1 MTTSAPA
8 DPTAVLYLATWL
20 SPDLHAE
27 FSAWCDDHHREQ
39 LALPGFQRARR
50 FEWRSS
56 RRDDDPPQYLTMY
69 DLDSLEALHSAE
81 YLEHMNSS
89 PGLPDFLRGHLRLQ
103 RRDCTVIA
111 ALPTPWWPPSP
122 SSLLD
127 VFQLND
133 DALAVGLREEMSHLH
148 ASVESGISLR
158 LIDSDNDEPLVLI
171 DHGDDDSKLIDTI
184 TAASGSLRSSWR
196 CCFDEQA

>member
-1 MTTSAPA
+1 MTTSVPTDPA
-8 DPTAVLYLATWL
+8 AVLYLATWL
-20 SPDLHAE
+20 PSHLHDG

-39 LALPGFQRARR
+39 LTLPGFCRARR
-50 FEWRSS
+50 FERTSS

-69 DLDSLEALHSAE
+69 DLESLDALRSDD
-81 YLEHMNSS
+81 YLDHLRSS

-111 ALPTPWWPPSP
+111 SLPSPWWPPSP
-122 SSLLD
+122 TSLLD

-133 DALAVGLREEMSHLH
+133 DALAGALREDMSRLR
-148 ASVESGISLR
+148 APIGSDISLR
-158 LIDSDNDEPLVLI
+158 LIDSDDDEPLVLI
-171 DHGDDDSKLIDTI
+171 DHGDDASELIDSI

>member
-1 MTTSAPA
+1 MTTHAPS

-20 SPDLHAE
+20 PAHLHSE

-39 LALPGFQRARR
+39 LLLPGFQRARR
-50 FEWRSS
+50 FEWIRS

-69 DLDSLEALHSAE
+69 DLDSLDALHSDE
-81 YLEHMNSS
+81 YVEHANSS
-89 PGLPDFLRGHLRLQ
+89 PGLPDFLRGQLRLQ

-111 ALPTPWWPPSP
+111 TLPSPWWPPLP
-122 SSLLD
+122 SSLLE

-133 DALAVGLREEMSHLH
+133 DSLAIGLREEMSHLGE
-148 ASVESGISLR
+148 SVGSDISLR

-171 DHGDDDSKLIDTI
+171 DHGENHSEFIDTI

>member
-1 MTTSAPA
+1 MTTPSPT
-8 DPTAVLYLATWL
+8 DPSAVLYLATWL
-20 SPDLHAE
+20 APELHDR
-27 FSAWCDDHHREQ
+27 FSAWCDEHHREQ

-50 FEWRSS
+50 FEWMSS

-69 DLDSLEALHSAE
+69 DLDSLDALHTVE
-81 YLEHMNSS
+81 YREHMNSS
-89 PGLPDFLRGHLRLQ
+89 TGLPDFLRGHLRLQ
-103 RRDCTVIA
+103 RRDCAVMA
-111 ALPTPWWPPSP
+111 ALPTSWWPPLP
-122 SSLLD
+122 SSLLE

-133 DALAVGLREEMSHLH
+133 DSLAIGLREEMSHLGE
-148 ASVESGISLR
+148 SVGSGISLR
-158 LIDSDNDEPLVLI
+158 LIDSDNDDPLVLI